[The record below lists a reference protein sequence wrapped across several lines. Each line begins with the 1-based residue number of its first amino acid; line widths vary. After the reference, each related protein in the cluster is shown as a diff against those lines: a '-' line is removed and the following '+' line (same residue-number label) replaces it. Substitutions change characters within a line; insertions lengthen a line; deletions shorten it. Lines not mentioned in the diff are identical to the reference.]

1 MSIKH
6 PRTYADSGVDI
17 KAEEEAIGA
26 LKKHFKLKERSFG
39 NPIRLEGAYAGLL
52 DLGDMLI
59 GMTTDGVGSKVLVAT
74 EMGDWKT
81 IGIDCVAMNVNDL
94 YAMGIEPIAFV
105 DYLALESIEPT
116 IIDQIG
122 QGLEEGARRAN
133 VSIIGGE
140 TASLPDII
148 RGFDLAGSCIGVV
161 SKHHLVTGSNIVEGD
176 AVIGIPSSGIHSNG
190 LTLAR
195 KLLSKYSLYER
206 LGNLGCALGEELLK
220 PTRIYSEALEISKD
234 CEVHGMAHITGGGL
248 LNLRRLTHL
257 GFDVSDP
264 LKPPEIFNLIEA
276 EGVKAEE
283 MYKTFNM
290 GMGFTV
296 IAPTSE
302 VDTIIHLSRD
312 AEQVGNITGDGIH
325 VRHRDEDIH
334 ITR

>member
-1 MSIKH
+1 MSH
-6 PRTYADSGVDI
+6 ERPHTYAESGVDI
-17 KAEEEAIGA
+17 NAEEEAIDV
-26 LKKHFKLKERSFG
+26 LKKHFKLKERPFG
-39 NPIRLEGAYAGLL
+39 SPIRLEGAYAGLL
-52 DLGDMLI
+52 DMGDFVV

-74 EMGDWKT
+74 EMGDWRT

-94 YAMGIEPIAFV
+94 YAMGIEPVAFV
-105 DYLALESIEPT
+105 DYLALESVEPT
-116 IIDQIG
+116 VVDQIG

-148 RGFDLAGSCIGVV
+148 RGFDLAGSCIGVAK
-161 SKHHLVTGSNIVEGD
+161 KHHLVTGNGIVKGD

-206 LGNLGCALGEELLK
+206 LGNLDCTLGEELLK
-220 PTRIYSEALEISKD
+220 PTRIYSEALEIVKR

-248 LNLRRLTHL
+248 LNLRRLTPL
-257 GFDVSDP
+257 GFDLSGP
-264 LKPPEIFNLIEA
+264 LEPPEIFNIIEA
-276 EGVKAEE
+276 EGVTTEE

-290 GMGFTV
+290 GMGFAV
-296 IAPTSE
+296 VAPQRE
-302 VDTIIHLSRD
+302 VEAIIRLSQD
-312 AEQVGNITGDGIH
+312 ADHVGNISEHGIR
-325 VRHRDEDIH
+325 VQRHDKDIH

>member
-1 MSIKH
+1 MSERH
-6 PRTYADSGVDI
+6 PYTYADSGVDI
-17 KAEEEAIGA
+17 AAEEEAIAA
-26 LKKHFKLKERSFG
+26 LIKHFKIKSRSFG
-39 NPIRLEGAYAGLL
+39 NPIKLEGAYAGLL
-52 DLGDMLI
+52 DMGDFVL

-74 EMGDWKT
+74 EMADWRT

-94 YAMGIEPIAFV
+94 YALAIEPIAFV

-116 IIDQIG
+116 VVDQIG

-133 VSIIGGE
+133 ISIIAGE

-161 SKHHLVTGSNIVEGD
+161 KKHDLITGSGITKGD
-176 AVIGIPSSGIHSNG
+176 AVIGIPSNGIHSNG

-206 LGNLGCALGEELLK
+206 LGNLDCTLGQELLK
-220 PTRIYSEALEISKD
+220 PTRIYSEVLEIARR

-257 GFDVSDP
+257 GFDLACP
-264 LKPPEIFNLIEA
+264 FEPPEIFGIIEM
-276 EGVKAEE
+276 EGVEAEE

-290 GMGFTV
+290 GMGFTIV
-296 IAPTSE
+296 APPRE
-302 VDTIIHLSRD
+302 VDAIISLSRD
-312 AEQVGNITGDGIH
+312 AKQVGTISERGICLRRGEKD
-325 VRHRDEDIH
+325 VS